1 MDRRESQT
9 SPLIRNR
16 VDRQLPD
23 LGDEKDVEQVVLGE
37 RFNSLVLV
45 GEGEEEE
52 QGLSSLLL
60 T

>member
-45 GEGEEEE
+45 GEGEE
-52 QGLSSLLL
+52 
-60 T
+60 